1 MLPDAPFLLWNPQ
14 SGEKLWHLSE
24 ADSSFLSEN
33 SSEDELTCLP
43 SKLHRV
49 VLKTQRTQ
57 QCVRQTAEKEENNLQ
72 AGPDPWDRLPVGRNL
87 ILAGTTIHA
96 PKENA
101 GLGTHGTARRQE
113 R

>member
-1 MLPDAPFLLWNPQ
+1 MLLSYSGNPQ

-33 SSEDELTCLP
+33 GSESELTCLP

-49 VLKTQRTQ
+49 VLETQRTQ
-57 QCVRQTAEKEENNLQ
+57 PCVRQTAQKEENNPV
-72 AGPDPWDRLPVGRNL
+72 AGPDPWDILPAGRNL

-96 PKENA
+96 PKEDA
-101 GLGTHGTARRQE
+101 CPHGTARRQE
-113 R
+113 W